1 MTAWATLA
9 FTTLGGG
16 VVGSIVT
23 TYASQSR
30 ERRRARADARE
41 AIRKADRLATDPPR
55 TVHNDFIAALDNLE
69 TAAMLAGLPRALT
82 ELHREAC
89 ERHWE
94 FAINHWRF
102 THTQSP
108 GVLPCEEG
116 TGNDP
121 QGTEALTCRRTAH
134 QAASLLVAATWHP
147 WVSAPYRWYQTRRL
161 TRVLRTAMPRS
172 AELNGNGQSS
182 FPNREIDTIRAT
194 KTVAND
200 NRAAQ

>member
-16 VVGSIVT
+16 AVGSIVT

-41 AIRKADRLATDPPR
+41 AIRKADCLAADPPR
-55 TVHNDFIAALDNLE
+55 SPHNDFIAALDNLE

-89 ERHWE
+89 EWHWVL
-94 FAINHWRF
+94 AINHWRL
-102 THTQSP
+102 TQPQSP
-108 GVLPCEEG
+108 GVPSYEEG
-116 TGNDP
+116 TGNDH
-121 QGTEALTCRRTAH
+121 QGIEALICWRTAH
-134 QAASLLVAATWHP
+134 QAASLLAAATWHP

-161 TRVLRTAMPRS
+161 TRVLRTVMPRS
-172 AELNGNGQSS
+172 AELNRNGQSS
-182 FPNREIDTIRAT
+182 FPKRETDIVRTT
-194 KTVAND
+194 KPVAND
-200 NRAAQ
+200 DGAA